1 MEQLGRYKILRLLGK
16 GGLGAV
22 YLAEDPAI
30 GRRVAIKVIPLGIGG
45 DVDYQVKRI
54 EREVAILGQLNHPNI
69 VKVFDVGQQHNDA
82 YIVMEYVEGAD
93 LGELMDGGRVTP
105 KLAAAILEES
115 AIALDYAHSRGV
127 VHRDVKP
134 SNILVS
140 KEQSVFLTD
149 FGIARIQKSDR
160 TTAEFTVVGTINYM
174 PPEQIEG
181 KEGVAASD
189 QFSLAVVAYQL
200 LTGALPFSAES
211 VASTLQTILTGTP
224 KLPHVRNQTI
234 RPAASTILLKG
245 LEKDP
250 NNRYRSCREFVSELL
265 SATDRLA
272 GWVEPDEKTS
282 TAMFQTPPPAPV
294 YRDQNKA
301 GTSAAPYTSGLNGAT
316 PGVAAPLPPNLLN
329 PPGEATA
336 ITQLEHLDMPTNFV
350 LPNKS
355 KFFRA
360 DRVRFEK
367 IEESIRFYRDN
378 LNADYQRLARQ
389 ADLAYKL
396 WLGCVAVGFLTLA
409 TGIVM
414 MFVAGLAKGA
424 VTAAS
429 TVLVYFI
436 QRIFQQRE
444 DHYRKAADE
453 KSGHLEYGNQWLL
466 VIQSVD
472 AIENSEERV
481 KRQSRLVDVLTQKLE
496 QKQKEPTKVRP
507 RNARKK
513 ASGEFG
519 PRLIQ

>member
-1 MEQLGRYKILRLLGK
+1 MEQLGRYKIIRQIGE
-16 GGLGAV
+16 GGLGSV
-22 YLAEDPAI
+22 YLGEDPAI
-30 GRRVAIKVIPLGIGG
+30 GRQVAIKVIPLGAGG

-54 EREVAILGQLNHPNI
+54 SREVAILGQLDHPNI
-69 VKVFDVGQQHNDA
+69 IKIFDVGQQHNDA
-82 YIVMEYVEGAD
+82 YIVMEYVEGGD
-93 LGELMDGGRVTP
+93 LGQLIEARHITP
-105 KLAAAILEES
+105 NLAATILEDS
-115 AIALDYAHSRGV
+115 AKALDYAHGRGV
-127 VHRDVKP
+127 VHRDIKP

-140 KEQSVFLTD
+140 KEQRVFLTD

-160 TTAEFTVVGTINYM
+160 TTVEFTVVGTINYM
-174 PPEQIEG
+174 SPEQVEG
-181 KEGVAASD
+181 KEPVGASD
-189 QFSLAVVAYQL
+189 QFSLAVVVYQL
-200 LTGALPFSAES
+200 LTGALPFGGET
-211 VASTLQTILTGTP
+211 VGSTLHTILTSTP
-224 KLPHVRNQTI
+224 KLPHTQNQTI
-234 RPAASTILLKG
+234 SPNASPILLKA

-250 NNRYRSCREFVSELL
+250 NKRYSSCAEFISELL
-265 SATDRLA
+265 RATDRLA
-272 GWVEPDEKTS
+272 QWIPRSQEGRSEEFLQGAPDS
-282 TAMFQTPPPAPV
+282 AAQSVPPPRPISSQ
-294 YRDQNKA
+294 R
-301 GTSAAPYTSGLNGAT
+301 PH
-316 PGVAAPLPPNLLN
+316 
-329 PPGEATA
+329 EATA
-336 ITQLEHLDMPTNFV
+336 ITRLEHLDVPTDFV

-378 LNADYQRLARQ
+378 LNADYQRLANQ

-436 QRIFQQRE
+436 QKVFQQRE

-453 KSGHLEYGNQWLL
+453 KSSHLEYGNQWLL

-472 AIENSEERV
+472 AIESSEERV
-481 KRQSRLVDVLTQKLE
+481 KRQARLVDVLTQKLE
-496 QKQKEPTKVRP
+496 RRQREPQKERP
-507 RNARKK
+507 RSARKK
-513 ASGEFG
+513 ASGELG